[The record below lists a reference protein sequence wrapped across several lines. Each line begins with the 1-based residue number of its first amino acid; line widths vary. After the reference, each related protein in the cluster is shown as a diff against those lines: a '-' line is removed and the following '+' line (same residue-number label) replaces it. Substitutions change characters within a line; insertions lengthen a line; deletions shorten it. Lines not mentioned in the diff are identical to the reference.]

1 MLERYALIGIAFSL
15 VLIILDF
22 YLLRKRK
29 INGKGFVLWFII
41 GVVVGLIFAV
51 PPVLSFVYL
60 MFGTEFSI
68 SAFMAVGFMFLLFLT
83 FYLYYKISEV
93 HSLLMK
99 LAVEVSVA
107 KYSKKQSD
115 PSDLKPK
122 KRKKQA
128 KVKT

>member
-1 MLERYALIGIAFSL
+1 MLERYAVIGITFSL

-41 GVVVGLIFAV
+41 GVVVCLLFAV

-68 SAFMAVGFMFLLFLT
+68 SAFMAVGFMFILFLT

-107 KYSKKQSD
+107 KYNKKQSNTN
-115 PSDLKPK
+115 DLKPK
-122 KRKKQA
+122 KRKNKQ
-128 KVKT
+128 K